1 MNRGIMSG
9 MAPVRMQEGGEAQG
23 LGSRIFEIGSNMAN
37 WATENPLDAVAA
49 GLMFVPMVGWGTS
62 AALKGLQLASKANTL
77 RKTKKAMDS
86 VSKLTNTPKT
96 NKAGLG
102 ALIFDAG
109 KNPEEY
115 GLDLLFGG
123 EESYSDMYKPGVAYY
138 DPDKGYFE
146 YDAEDDEIY
155 LFKNNQVPQGYTLEQ

>member
-1 MNRGIMSG
+1 MNEGIMSG
-9 MAPVRMQEGGEAQG
+9 MAPVRMQEGGDAQG
-23 LGSRIFEIGSNMAN
+23 LGSRIFEIGSDMAN
-37 WATENPLDAVAA
+37 WATENPMDAALT

-62 AALKGLQLASKANTL
+62 AALKGLQVASKANTL

-96 NKAGLG
+96 NKLGLG

-115 GLDLLFGG
+115 GLGG

-138 DPDKGYFE
+138 DPDNGYFE

-155 LFKNNQVPQGYTLEQ
+155 LFENNQVPEGYTLGQ

>member
-77 RKTKKAMDS
+77 RKTKKTMDS
-86 VSKLTNTPKT
+86 VSKLSNPKT

-115 GLDLLFGG
+115 GLGG

-138 DPDKGYFE
+138 DPDEGYFE

-155 LFKNNQVPQGYTLEQ
+155 SFENNQVPQGYTLEQ